1 MELLTDRPGDE
12 GLPGRERA
20 AVMAALMTATVMVVF
35 DGTVI
40 NIALPKMA
48 DALQVSPD
56 VAIWFANGYL
66 LAVAMLLATFAALA
80 SRIGFR
86 PLFLSGLALFTLA
99 SAACALAP
107 DAHALIALRVL
118 QGAGGAAV
126 VSIGPAILRFAFPS
140 RLLGRI
146 LGLNALL
153 IAASTAIAP
162 IVGGALLDAWGWQ
175 WLFALNVVPGA
186 MALAIALK
194 AIPAG
199 PAIVRKPFDIPGA
212 VLSAVLVGALIMAA
226 DRVMKPGDGWYALAA
241 LLAGA
246 GFVWRLRRAE
256 QPLLPPA
263 IFASPRFSFAALT
276 SMAAFVG
283 QSMTF
288 VALPFLFQNVYGY
301 GASETA
307 LLLMPWPVGI
317 VLIAPHAGRWADRMS
332 PAMISTVGLS
342 VLLAGQISLACLPAQ
357 PQVWDIAARCL
368 LCGISFG
375 CFQSPNNREMLSNVS
390 REHSGYASGVL
401 AIMRTFGQCLGAALV
416 GVLLAVHVQD
426 AGQAIGR
433 QAVQPGLWL
442 AAVATALAIVLS
454 LGRMRGTPRRLAP
467 SGETV

>member
-12 GLPGRERA
+12 GLPGRERV

-226 DRVMKPGDGWYALAA
+226 DRVMKPGDG
-241 LLAGA
+241 
-246 GFVWRLRRAE
+246 
-256 QPLLPPA
+256 
-263 IFASPRFSFAALT
+263 
-276 SMAAFVG
+276 
-283 QSMTF
+283 
-288 VALPFLFQNVYGY
+288 
-301 GASETA
+301 
-307 LLLMPWPVGI
+307 
-317 VLIAPHAGRWADRMS
+317 
-332 PAMISTVGLS
+332 
-342 VLLAGQISLACLPAQ
+342 
-357 PQVWDIAARCL
+357 
-368 LCGISFG
+368 
-375 CFQSPNNREMLSNVS
+375 
-390 REHSGYASGVL
+390 
-401 AIMRTFGQCLGAALV
+401 
-416 GVLLAVHVQD
+416 
-426 AGQAIGR
+426 
-433 QAVQPGLWL
+433 
-442 AAVATALAIVLS
+442 
-454 LGRMRGTPRRLAP
+454 
-467 SGETV
+467 